1 MLGMFQVPQ
10 LSYASSSAMLD
21 DKTKYSFFSR
31 TVPSDTLQAEAIVD
45 ILQRF
50 NWTYVSLLYAEGSY
64 GSEGYKAIK
73 KRMESIGYCLAV
85 VLELGDDFTPEQF
98 DNVVEKL
105 MEKKQAKVVVLFTT
119 QYQAKGLFN
128 AFKARNEACN
138 FTWVGG
144 DSISMNAHFFNEW
157 KYIAAG
163 TLSVN
168 FVSQPVDRFEE
179 HFKQM
184 TLRSGSRNPWFRDF
198 FASFF
203 HCDPTQQP
211 GTGGDACD
219 LDLAIQNAT
228 DYKPESTASLS
239 INAVYAMAHA
249 LHDLTKSCPQR
260 LTDPRQCVPPTKLRD
275 AIRQVTHRTHIMC
288 CCT

>member
-64 GSEGYKAIK
+64 GSEGLQGHQETDGSPSGTA
-73 KRMESIGYCLAV
+73 LAV

-105 MEKKQAKVVVLFTT
+105 MEKKQAKV
-119 QYQAKGLFN
+119 
-128 AFKARNEACN
+128 
-138 FTWVGG
+138 
-144 DSISMNAHFFNEW
+144 
-157 KYIAAG
+157 
-163 TLSVN
+163 
-168 FVSQPVDRFEE
+168 
-179 HFKQM
+179 
-184 TLRSGSRNPWFRDF
+184 
-198 FASFF
+198 
-203 HCDPTQQP
+203 
-211 GTGGDACD
+211 
-219 LDLAIQNAT
+219 NAT

-239 INAVYAMAHA
+239 INAVRVKFKGESANISFDAQGNGMSNYEIRCLA
-249 LHDLTKSCPQR
+249 LENDDLVLRQIGKWEPTIHDFDYFNEVNAALQ
-260 LTDPRQCVPPTKLRD
+260 
-275 AIRQVTHRTHIMC
+275 
-288 CCT
+288 